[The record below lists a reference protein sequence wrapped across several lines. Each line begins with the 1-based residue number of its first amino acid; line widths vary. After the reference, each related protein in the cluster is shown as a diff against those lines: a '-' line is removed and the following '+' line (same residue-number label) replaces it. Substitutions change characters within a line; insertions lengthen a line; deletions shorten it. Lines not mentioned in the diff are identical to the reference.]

1 MQLLVIRAAFNN
13 LITNEIIEKYK
24 ENILFT
30 YIDYKNM
37 DYFIKKYK
45 IIKYYSFLE
54 ILPNIA
60 NTEFIDFY
68 QDKHVIVNPVI
79 YNKVKKQKICH
90 IRELFPLT
98 WLDKDTYSNFI
109 IDKNVR
115 ITNIPLNILNE
126 RKREIVIYP

>member
-37 DYFIKKYK
+37 DYFIEKYK

-54 ILPNIA
+54 ILPSIA

-68 QDKHVIVNPVI
+68 QDKKVIVNPII

-98 WLDKDTYSNFI
+98 WIDKDTFSNFV

-115 ITNIPLNILNE
+115 ITNIPLNILDE